1 MIITTSVL
9 ASLLQA
15 MPQLRQQVYFKS
27 SLTALS
33 HAMEDQVLAGSAQH
47 LVIASFQR
55 ERFYR
60 QEAHR
65 YRRIAERTSQ
75 VYVLAAAETEFKNS
89 SDYYETIA
97 FEPADALSLEWHLV
111 VIGQQYANCLICR
124 ERLAPLRDSE
134 NSEIDPSRRFEGIWT
149 FDRNVSQKAAEL
161 LLSRIEAYRPEL
173 AAKIEEAKSQY
184 LEDSS
189 LSASAVAPPLQNSVN
204 PDPFVQRLV
213 TYLQAGQYKLLKAYR
228 SISAQEQ
235 KERLVNLITAA
246 IRRSLNHEE
255 ILEVAVQE
263 MGQALG
269 SCRCLIYC
277 CKATDATATLGH
289 EFLKTGDTGETHLAS
304 TLGQT
309 WPLRDNCLF
318 QAVVQ
323 HQEPVYVEDAQ
334 EDPRLNGINESVANS
349 DRAAYTLPY
358 SSTTS
363 LLNGN
368 SSSERDALLRAS
380 PRQRSMRVQRS
391 VPENSVS
398 RSTTE
403 ELAAPSGDTRN
414 RSSTTLKNLL
424 QQFSIR
430 SLLMVPV
437 LYQGQL
443 LGMVELHHCGAT
455 PHRWQEDELSLVEAI
470 ATQVGVA
477 LIQAEAYANLED
489 LNQQLE
495 ALDRTRSNLVAITG
509 HELRTPL
516 STIQVCLESLASEP
530 DMPQELRQVMLNA
543 ALTDAERM
551 RKLVQDFLTLSRL
564 ESGRVEWNPE
574 PLSLQECIDLALSN
588 IRARRSESER
598 PKITIQVPDDLPLV
612 RADGEWLVEALA
624 KLLDNACKFTNPQG
638 QIIIQSK
645 SNGGSMLEVTVA
657 DTGRGIEP
665 NRLEE
670 VFDRFYQ
677 EEGALRR
684 TTGGTGL
691 GLAICRQIVKGWG
704 GEIWADSAGKDQGSQ
719 FHFTIPIIARAPES
733 KPSTASSQIPAHKV
747 KRST

>member
-15 MPQLRQQVYFKS
+15 MPQLRPQVYFKS

-33 HAMEDQVLAGSAQH
+33 HAMEDQVLASSDRP

-65 YRRIAERTSQ
+65 YRRIAQLTSQ
-75 VYVLAAAETEFKNS
+75 VYVLAAPETEFRNGS
-89 SDYYETIA
+89 NTYETIA
-97 FEPADALSLEWHLV
+97 FEPEDAMSQEWHLV

-124 ERLAPLRDSE
+124 ERSIAIADSS
-134 NSEIDPSRRFEGIWT
+134 NLEIDTARRFEGIWT
-149 FDRNVSQKAAEL
+149 FDRTVSKKAAEIL
-161 LLSRIEAYRPEL
+161 LDRIQAYRPEL
-173 AAKIEEAKSQY
+173 AAKIEEAKSRY
-184 LEDSS
+184 LGDLALTTGADVPSI
-189 LSASAVAPPLQNSVN
+189 PDPTN

-213 TYLQAGQYKLLKAYR
+213 TYLQVSQYKLLKAYR

-235 KERLVNLITAA
+235 KERLVNSITAA
-246 IRRSLNHEE
+246 IRRSLNPNE
-255 ILEVAVQE
+255 ILQVAVQE
-263 MGQALG
+263 LGQALG
-269 SCRCLIYC
+269 ACRCLIYC
-277 CKATDATATLGH
+277 CKATDTTTTIAH
-289 EFLKTGDTGETHLAS
+289 EFLKTGDNGQTTLAP
-304 TLGQT
+304 TQGQT
-309 WPLRDNCLF
+309 WPLQANPLF
-318 QAVVQ
+318 QEVIQ
-323 HQEPVYVEDAQ
+323 HQEAVAVEDTQ
-334 EDPRLNGINESVANS
+334 TDPRLSNTVQTANS
-349 DRAAYTLPY
+349 KN
-358 SSTTS
+358 ST
-363 LLNGN
+363 GN
-368 SSSERDALLRAS
+368 SGA
-380 PRQRSMRVQRS
+380 
-391 VPENSVS
+391 
-398 RSTTE
+398 
-403 ELAAPSGDTRN
+403 
-414 RSSTTLKNLL
+414 LKNLV
-424 QQFSIR
+424 QRFSIR

-437 LYQGQL
+437 LYQGRL
-443 LGMVELHHCGAT
+443 LGMVELHQCKAM
-455 PHRWQEDELSLVEAI
+455 PYQWQDDELSLVEAI

-516 STIQVCLESLASEP
+516 STIQVCLESLATEP
-530 DMPQELRQVMLNA
+530 DMSPELRQVMLNT
-543 ALTDAERM
+543 ALSDAERM
-551 RKLVQDFLTLSRL
+551 RKLIQDFLTLSRL
-564 ESGRVEWNPE
+564 ESGRVEWNLE

-598 PKITIQVPDDLPLV
+598 PQITTQIPDNLPLV

-624 KLLDNACKFTNPQG
+624 KLLDNACKFTSPQG
-638 QIIIQSK
+638 QVTIQTH

-665 NRLEE
+665 NRLEY

-677 EEGALRR
+677 EDGALRR

-704 GEIWADSAGKDQGSQ
+704 GKIWADSAGKDKGSQ
-719 FHFTIPIIARAPES
+719 FHFTVPISSPPPDS
-733 KPSTASSQIPAHKV
+733 KPSKAKGKDS
-747 KRST
+747 KRGVRS